1 MKKFNVLVVDDDRE
15 ICDMATNMSKEREDM
30 EVFTASTNQDAL
42 KLINEKFFHVAC
54 IDLLST
60 DGDFKMIFKNLNE
73 LRPSCKCYLITGKAG
88 DKPINV
94 LLELL
99 IPSCPRIEG
108 AIDKIDI
115 NYTKVIRDMA
125 NSYFKN
131 SKIIDS
137 VNVLYNEVRKKGK
150 NRDFQNGDI
159 AITSDEIEYLLS
171 YIFGQRMNFTNKNS
185 YNDIEQIITGAQL
198 VLLSGGR
205 SKSIVALAKATTN
218 EVSIEDFYT
227 VIKISPISDTKEEIN
242 RYISYVK
249 FMVGLS
255 SRVELLDYVLGDT
268 LGAVCYS
275 FAGKPSNNI
284 KNISDVFREQQE
296 QAEIYLKKLF
306 DVNTK
311 EWMADSNIKREI
323 DILEYFQIKYKFRHD
338 DFLKNINSMINLCSL
353 ENEKLHKILKTTY
366 DKAQALLSGGRVRQ
380 TYYSCIVHGDMNSN
394 NVIIDENIDPK
405 VILIDYS
412 DTGRGPIALDF
423 AALECSL
430 RLDVETG
437 DLSGYEYDFYLRQHD
452 YERECT
458 ELSHKAGDDL
468 PYWTKISKLLFK
480 LYCNNFKFA
489 TKEEYLITNVLW
501 GARVCNVKSVKH
513 SERLRI
519 LLWIASLLDQ
529 LII

>member
-15 ICDMATNMSKEREDM
+15 ICEMALNMSNDRKDVV
-30 EVFTASTNQDAL
+30 VFAATTNEEAL
-42 KLINEKFFHVAC
+42 NLINNHFFHVAC

-60 DGDFKMIFKNLNE
+60 DGDFKMIFKILSE
-73 LRPSCKCYLITGKAG
+73 QRPSCKCYLITGKAG

-115 NYTKVIRDMA
+115 NYTNIILDMA
-125 NSYFKN
+125 NTYFKN

-150 NRDFQNGDI
+150 TRDFENGDI
-159 AITSDEIEYLLS
+159 AITSDEVEYLLS

-205 SKSIVALAKATTN
+205 SKSIVALAKAKTN

-227 VIKISPISDTKEEIN
+227 VIKISPINDTKEEIN

-275 FAGKPSNNI
+275 FAGKPSSNI

-311 EWMADSNIKREI
+311 EWMADSNIKKEM
-323 DILEYFQIKYKFRHD
+323 DILEYFKIKYKFKYD
-338 DFLKNINSMINLCSL
+338 DFLKNINSMINLCSS

-366 DKAQALLSGGRVRQ
+366 DKAKALLSGGRVRQ
-380 TYYSCIVHGDMNSN
+380 KYYSCIVHGDMNSN

-430 RLDVETG
+430 RLDVDTG
-437 DLSGYEYDFYLRQHD
+437 DLSGKEYDFYLRQ
-452 YERECT
+452 YGFERECT
-458 ELSHKAGDDL
+458 ELSHNDRDL
-468 PYWTKISKLLFK
+468 PYWTKISKLLFS
-480 LYCNNFKFA
+480 LYFNNFKEA

-501 GARVCNVKSVKH
+501 GARVCNVKSLSN
-513 SERLRI
+513 SERIRV
-519 LLWIASLLDQ
+519 LLWIGSLLDQ

>member
-15 ICDMATNMSKEREDM
+15 ICEMALNMSSDM
-30 EVFTASTNQDAL
+30 EDVMVFTATTNQEAL
-42 KLINEKFFHVAC
+42 SLIKNNFFHVAC

-60 DGDFKMIFKNLNE
+60 DGDFKMIFKILNE
-73 LRPSCKCYLITGKAG
+73 RRPTCKCYLITGKAG
-88 DKPINV
+88 DKPINL

-99 IPSCPRIEG
+99 IPYCPRIEG
-108 AIDKIDI
+108 AIDKSDI
-115 NYTKVIRDMA
+115 NYTNMILEMA
-125 NSYFKN
+125 DTYFKN
-131 SKIIDS
+131 EKIINS
-137 VNVLYNEVRKKGK
+137 VKVLYNEIRKKEK
-150 NRDFQNGDI
+150 TRDFENGEI
-159 AITSDEIEYLLS
+159 VITSDEVEYLLS

-205 SKSIVALAKATTN
+205 SKSIVALAKAKTK

-255 SRVELLDYVLGDT
+255 SRVELLDFVLGDT

-275 FAGKPSNNI
+275 FAGKPSSNI
-284 KNISDVFREQQE
+284 KNISDVFREKQEE

-311 EWMADSNIKREI
+311 EWMAESNIKKEK
-323 DILEYFQIKYKFRHD
+323 DVLQYFKIKYKFKYD

-353 ENEKLHKILKTTY
+353 ENEKLQNILKTTY
-366 DKAQALLSGGRVRQ
+366 DKAKALLSGGRVRQ

-430 RLDVETG
+430 RLDVDTG
-437 DLSGYEYDFYLRQHD
+437 DLSGNEYDFYLHQ
-452 YERECT
+452 YGFERECT
-458 ELSHKAGDDL
+458 ENSHNASDL
-468 PYWTKISKLLFK
+468 PYWTKISRLLFR
-480 LYCNNFKFA
+480 LYFNNFKEA

-501 GARVCNVKSVKH
+501 GARVCNVKSLKH
-513 SERLRI
+513 NERLRV

>member
-1 MKKFNVLVVDDDRE
+1 MKKFYVLVVDDDKE
-15 ICDMATNMSKEREDM
+15 ICEMALNMSNDREDVV
-30 EVFTASTNQDAL
+30 VFTATTNEQAL
-42 KLINEKFFHVAC
+42 SLIKNNFFHVAC

-60 DGDFKMIFKNLNE
+60 DGDFKMIFKVLNE
-73 LRPSCKCYLITGKAG
+73 RRPSCKCYLITGKAG
-88 DKPINV
+88 DKPINL

-108 AIDKIDI
+108 AIDKCDI
-115 NYTKVIRDMA
+115 NYTNVILDMA
-125 NSYFKN
+125 DTYFKN
-131 SKIIDS
+131 AKVINS
-137 VNVLYNEVRKKGK
+137 VDILYEEIKKK
-150 NRDFQNGDI
+150 KTRYLNGHV
-159 AITSDEIEYLLS
+159 AITSEEVEYLLS

-205 SKSIVALAKATTN
+205 SKSIVALAKAKTK

-227 VIKISPISDTKEEIN
+227 VIKISPIDDIKEEIN
-242 RYISYVK
+242 RYKSYVK

-284 KNISDVFREQQE
+284 KNISDVFREKQD
-296 QAEIYLKKLF
+296 QAKIYLKKLF

-311 EWMADSNIKREI
+311 EWMADSNIKQEK
-323 DILEYFQIKYKFRHD
+323 DILKYFKNKYKFNHD
-338 DFLKNINSMINLCSL
+338 DFKKNIKTTIELCGSK
-353 ENEKLHKILKTTY
+353 NEKLHNILENVSKKVGVLLAGGKIRETY
-366 DKAQALLSGGRVRQ
+366 N
-380 TYYSCIVHGDMNSN
+380 SCIVHGDMNSN

-412 DTGRGPIALDF
+412 DTGRGPIAIDF

-430 RLDVETG
+430 RLDVDTG
-437 DLSGYEYDFYLRQHD
+437 DLSGDEYDFYLCQYG
-452 YERECT
+452 YEKECT
-458 ELSHKAGDDL
+458 ELFHRAGDDL

-501 GARVCNVKSVKH
+501 GARVCNVKSVRH